1 MLLRSKV
8 DTAVERLGALTAENS
23 QLKAENDALRSKCAE
38 LTNALSEKTELVSN
52 LEADQSKIE
61 EGILLALNRLNTV
74 ENTVLGT
81 KSTSPEV
88 PSQEVP
94 LSQTESPVQS
104 NNVTETIPSK
114 ESENPVQQENVSE
127 PVNETVSES
136 QPETP
141 AQPVNQPVNEN
152 QTEAPSE
159 EGQANLF
166 TEEPVVEEP
175 APDMAR
181 FEQEALFSKTENTE
195 SSINSQFDIF

>member
-1 MLLRSKV
+1 MISLEQIMLLRSKV

-23 QLKAENDALRSKCAE
+23 QLKSENDALRSKCAE

-81 KSTSPEV
+81 KSTSSEVPSSEV

-104 NNVTETIPSK
+104 NNVTEAQPSK

-127 PVNETVSES
+127 PANET
-136 QPETP
+136 
-141 AQPVNQPVNEN
+141 VNEN
-152 QTEAPSE
+152 QA